1 MAALKNMRHEW
12 FAREY
17 VKTGVGAEAYRR
29 VYPKAHPRR
38 SAIANASRL
47 LTYDTIDRRVG
58 ELREQAMKRSDI
70 TIEKILA
77 DYQRAM
83 NMAEALEKPGDVTNA
98 ATAQAKLVGLL
109 IDRREVGGA
118 GEYDNMASIEAVLSR
133 VAETEGPKAAMAM
146 AQAFGLEFRAET
158 TEPDPEPVDLSSF
171 DPPSGSVN

>member
-1 MAALKNMRHEW
+1 MPALKNMRHEW
-12 FAREY
+12 AAREY
-17 VKTGVGAEAYRR
+17 LKTGEYSEAYRR
-29 VYPKAHPRR
+29 IYPRSKPRA
-38 SAIANASRL
+38 SAWVSASRL
-47 LTYDTIDRRVG
+47 FRRDDVSRRVM
-58 ELREQAMKRSDI
+58 ELQEQAMKRSDI
-70 TIEKILA
+70 TIEKILG
-77 DYQRAM
+77 DYQTALE
-83 NMAEALEKPGDVTNA
+83 MAKGLEKPGDVTNA

-118 GEYDNMASIEAVLSR
+118 GEYDNMASIEAVLTR